1 MKKLEPF
8 YDLAGR
14 SDSPLQR
21 KLLFEQ
27 AEIERRISEENFQM
41 QDQSKQEVNPFE
53 EVKKAKTMK
62 NETVPTEASVSLQ
75 TSNTIAKQ

>member
-1 MKKLEPF
+1 
-8 YDLAGR
+8 
-14 SDSPLQR
+14 
-21 KLLFEQ
+21 
-27 AEIERRISEENFQM
+27 M

-62 NETVPTEASVSLQ
+62 YETVPTEASVSLQ